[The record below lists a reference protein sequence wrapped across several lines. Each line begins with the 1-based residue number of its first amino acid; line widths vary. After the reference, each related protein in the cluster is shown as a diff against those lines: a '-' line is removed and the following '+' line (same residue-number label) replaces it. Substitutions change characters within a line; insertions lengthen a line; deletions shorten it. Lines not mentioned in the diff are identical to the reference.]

1 MQNIIFIYL
10 GTDIM
15 MEYWW
20 ESGVIVNRKILLAKD
35 TNLFLKEMLLALS
48 LGLDC
53 GQVSG
58 DQVATGQQSVHS
70 TVTGMSYPRTIESLS
85 DAHRAPKLDP

>member
-35 TNLFLKEMLLALS
+35 TNLFLKEMLRALS

-53 GQVSG
+53 DQVSG
-58 DQVATGQQSVHS
+58 DQVASQRSVHS
-70 TVTGMSYPRTIESLS
+70 PVTGMSYPRTIESLS

>member
-1 MQNIIFIYL
+1 
-10 GTDIM
+10 
-15 MEYWW
+15 
-20 ESGVIVNRKILLAKD
+20 
-35 TNLFLKEMLLALS
+35 MLLALS